1 MIEGVLPVNGQD
13 DVEGMDLVK
22 FLQEFLRS
30 VSETTSFHPE
40 RQRQLFGCHHKADT
54 DLFTVRAR
62 VARIPRAA
70 FPLESAWPSK

>member
-22 FLQEFLRS
+22 F
-30 VSETTSFHPE
+30 
-40 RQRQLFGCHHKADT
+40 
-54 DLFTVRAR
+54 LFTVRAR